1 MQPLRAAEAPSHHS
15 RREFA
20 GIGIPVVETRIDR
33 MQVGGSRAFR
43 VKTSGSSPA
52 MPSRLKHPLR
62 QCCLKVGARSL
73 WS

>member
-1 MQPLRAAEAPSHHS
+1 MQPLLAAEAPSNRS

-20 GIGIPVVETRIDR
+20 RIGIPVVETPIDR

-52 MPSRLKHPLR
+52 LPPRLKDPLR